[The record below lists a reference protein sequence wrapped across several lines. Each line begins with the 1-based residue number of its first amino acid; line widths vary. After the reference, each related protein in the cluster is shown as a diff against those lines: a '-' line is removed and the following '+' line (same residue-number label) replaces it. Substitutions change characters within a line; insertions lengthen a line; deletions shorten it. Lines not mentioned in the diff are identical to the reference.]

1 MVDKRSSGTKWETE
15 RGKGRGNR
23 HLHLSRPFKLYNRG
37 CAYACYHHLLLHY
50 RDPGPQDQDQDVA
63 SQEAKTDHCRVV
75 KYHNHL
81 KTGHF

>member
-23 HLHLSRPFKLYNRG
+23 HLHLSGPFKLYNRG
-37 CAYACYHHLLLHY
+37 CAYACYHHFFFTTET
-50 RDPGPQDQDQDVA
+50 QDLKSQDQDVA